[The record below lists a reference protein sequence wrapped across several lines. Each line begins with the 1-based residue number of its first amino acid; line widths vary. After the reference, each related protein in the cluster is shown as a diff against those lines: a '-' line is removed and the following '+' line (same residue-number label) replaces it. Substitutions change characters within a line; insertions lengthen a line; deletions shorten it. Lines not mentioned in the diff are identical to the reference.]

1 MLSINGPLYFLETT
15 PGSTRDEIYPNTA
28 CLSGTAKLGDS
39 AVKKCDPRERG
50 RKLEYRA
57 ARSKRGGCFYLLF
70 LLFFS
75 IQYLPTERGTSAVDI
90 LGSSRH

>member
-39 AVKKCDPRERG
+39 AVKNAIRVSVVENWSTALRG
-50 RKLEYRA
+50 PSAVVVFTYFFFFFFLYNT
-57 ARSKRGGCFYLLF
+57 YLL
-70 LLFFS
+70 
-75 IQYLPTERGTSAVDI
+75 SA
-90 LGSSRH
+90 GPARWTF